1 MWGMFLCVTR
11 GLQRMIIIMSN
22 PDILSKTG
30 RDIRLLKY
38 KSDKIK
44 LVTPVEF
51 VSETEGKE

>member
-1 MWGMFLCVTR
+1 
-11 GLQRMIIIMSN
+11 MIIIMSN